1 MIILDYRDTRPLYEQ
16 IVDKFQMLILSGALE
31 PNSRM
36 PSVRSLAVELSIN
49 PNTIQRAYSELE
61 RNGFLYT
68 VKGKGNYVA
77 YSDSLKDVRKQE
89 ILEKLRDLKKEALS
103 MGMTVKELTEFYK
116 FRIYSNFIH
125 NHYLRLYSQREYKIF
140 IVILFSVCRFE
151 NTGTERSVQKHIN
164 IFIIDY
170 LQCINKIFGI
180 KSNRKLISVNL
191 CKYLFVSCTCFGI
204 RGNYYIFVVNFHLNR
219 NFS

>member
-103 MGMTVKELTEFYK
+103 MGMTVKELTEF
-116 FRIYSNFIH
+116 
-125 NHYLRLYSQREYKIF
+125 LEQED
-140 IVILFSVCRFE
+140 
-151 NTGTERSVQKHIN
+151 TAAAGQKET
-164 IFIIDY
+164 
-170 LQCINKIFGI
+170 K
-180 KSNRKLISVNL
+180 VPA
-191 CKYLFVSCTCFGI
+191 VE
-204 RGNYYIFVVNFHLNR
+204 
-219 NFS
+219 

>member
-103 MGMTVKELTEFYK
+103 MGMTVKELTEF
-116 FRIYSNFIH
+116 
-125 NHYLRLYSQREYKIF
+125 LEQED
-140 IVILFSVCRFE
+140 
-151 NTGTERSVQKHIN
+151 TAAAGQKETKA
-164 IFIIDY
+164 
-170 LQCINKIFGI
+170 LAAE
-180 KSNRKLISVNL
+180 
-191 CKYLFVSCTCFGI
+191 
-204 RGNYYIFVVNFHLNR
+204 
-219 NFS
+219 

>member
-61 RNGFLYT
+61 RTGFLYT

-77 YSDSLKDVRKQE
+77 YSGSLKDVRKQE

-103 MGMTVKELTEFYK
+103 MGMTVKELTEF
-116 FRIYSNFIH
+116 
-125 NHYLRLYSQREYKIF
+125 LEQED
-140 IVILFSVCRFE
+140 
-151 NTGTERSVQKHIN
+151 TAAAGQKET
-164 IFIIDY
+164 
-170 LQCINKIFGI
+170 KAPAAE
-180 KSNRKLISVNL
+180 
-191 CKYLFVSCTCFGI
+191 
-204 RGNYYIFVVNFHLNR
+204 
-219 NFS
+219 

>member
-36 PSVRSLAVELSIN
+36 PSVRSLAVELSVN

-103 MGMTVKELTEFYK
+103 MGMTVKELTEF
-116 FRIYSNFIH
+116 
-125 NHYLRLYSQREYKIF
+125 LEQED
-140 IVILFSVCRFE
+140 
-151 NTGTERSVQKHIN
+151 TAAAGQKET
-164 IFIIDY
+164 
-170 LQCINKIFGI
+170 K
-180 KSNRKLISVNL
+180 VPAAE
-191 CKYLFVSCTCFGI
+191 
-204 RGNYYIFVVNFHLNR
+204 
-219 NFS
+219 

>member
-1 MIILDYRDTRPLYEQ
+1 MIRLDYRDTRPLYEQ

-103 MGMTVKELTEFYK
+103 MGMTVKELTEF
-116 FRIYSNFIH
+116 
-125 NHYLRLYSQREYKIF
+125 LEQED
-140 IVILFSVCRFE
+140 
-151 NTGTERSVQKHIN
+151 TAAAGQKET
-164 IFIIDY
+164 
-170 LQCINKIFGI
+170 K
-180 KSNRKLISVNL
+180 VPAAE
-191 CKYLFVSCTCFGI
+191 
-204 RGNYYIFVVNFHLNR
+204 
-219 NFS
+219 

>member
-16 IVDKFQMLILSGALE
+16 IVDKLILSGALE

-61 RNGFLYT
+61 RTGFLYT

-103 MGMTVKELTEFYK
+103 MGMTVKELTEF
-116 FRIYSNFIH
+116 
-125 NHYLRLYSQREYKIF
+125 LEQED
-140 IVILFSVCRFE
+140 
-151 NTGTERSVQKHIN
+151 TAAAGQKET
-164 IFIIDY
+164 
-170 LQCINKIFGI
+170 KAPAAE
-180 KSNRKLISVNL
+180 
-191 CKYLFVSCTCFGI
+191 
-204 RGNYYIFVVNFHLNR
+204 
-219 NFS
+219 

>member
-103 MGMTVKELTEFYK
+103 MGMTVKELTDFLE
-116 FRIYSNFIH
+116 
-125 NHYLRLYSQREYKIF
+125 QED
-140 IVILFSVCRFE
+140 
-151 NTGTERSVQKHIN
+151 TAAAGQKET
-164 IFIIDY
+164 
-170 LQCINKIFGI
+170 K
-180 KSNRKLISVNL
+180 VPAAE
-191 CKYLFVSCTCFGI
+191 
-204 RGNYYIFVVNFHLNR
+204 
-219 NFS
+219 

>member
-61 RNGFLYT
+61 RTGFLYA

-103 MGMTVKELTEFYK
+103 MGMTVKELTEF
-116 FRIYSNFIH
+116 
-125 NHYLRLYSQREYKIF
+125 LEQED
-140 IVILFSVCRFE
+140 
-151 NTGTERSVQKHIN
+151 TAAAGQKET
-164 IFIIDY
+164 
-170 LQCINKIFGI
+170 KAPAAE
-180 KSNRKLISVNL
+180 
-191 CKYLFVSCTCFGI
+191 
-204 RGNYYIFVVNFHLNR
+204 
-219 NFS
+219 